1 MSVDRIADKD
11 ASRAAIVA
19 LVAAYGRGADD
30 RDASLFRS
38 VWHGDAV
45 WIVPPHRFAGHDQIL
60 DAVARQWSAFESMH
74 HSTSGSTIEFLS
86 DDEAVGRH
94 DVESLT
100 VMPGGRQLLTTGKYC
115 DRYTRRGGRW
125 SIAERE
131 ATVSETV
138 ELPPL

>member
-1 MSVDRIADKD
+1 MDVEFGGDRD

-19 LVAAYGRGADD
+19 LVVGYGRGADG

-45 WIVPPHRFAGHDQIL
+45 WTVPPHRFDGHDQIL
-60 DAVARQWSAFESMH
+60 DAVARQWSVFESMH
-74 HSTSGSTIEFLS
+74 HSTSRSTIEFLS

-100 VMPGGRQLLTTGKYC
+100 VMPGGRQLLTTGTYV
-115 DRYTRRGGRW
+115 DRYTRRSGRW
-125 SIAERE
+125 AIAERE
-131 ATVSETV
+131 ATAADTV
-138 ELPPL
+138 EVQSS